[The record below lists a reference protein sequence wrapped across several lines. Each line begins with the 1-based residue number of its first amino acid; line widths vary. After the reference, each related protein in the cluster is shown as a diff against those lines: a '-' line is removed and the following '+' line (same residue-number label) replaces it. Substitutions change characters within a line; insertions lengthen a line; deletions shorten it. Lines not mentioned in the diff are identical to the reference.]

1 MGNNRLSP
9 DTLPSEIEL
18 LGDGQSFRDT
28 ICAMLT
34 EVKGFESFEQSD
46 LLFLARHMQAYRA
59 RKGITIFCE
68 GDQNCYLCVLIQG
81 RISVFK
87 EDQDNKSKLLGTI
100 TPGKVFGEISII
112 DNLPHS
118 ASLIAES
125 DAIFLLMSQE
135 GFRQCT
141 EHEPILGVRLLG
153 LIARLLCARLR
164 SASGQLAEY
173 IHI

>member
-1 MGNNRLSP
+1 MGNNRLLP
-9 DTLPSEIEL
+9 DTLPSDIEL
-18 LGDGQSFRDT
+18 LGDGHSFQDT

-34 EVKGFESFEQSD
+34 GVKGFESFEQSD

-59 RKGITIFCE
+59 RKGITIFRE

-81 RISVFK
+81 HINVYK
-87 EDQDNKSKLLGTI
+87 EDRDSETKLLGTI
-100 TPGKVFGEISII
+100 TSGKIFGEISII

-118 ASLIAES
+118 ASLVAGS
-125 DAIFLLMSQE
+125 DAIFLLMDRES
-135 GFRQCT
+135 FRQCT

-173 IHI
+173 IHV

>member
-1 MGNNRLSP
+1 MGNDRLLP
-9 DTLPSEIEL
+9 GTLPSDIEL
-18 LGDGQSFRDT
+18 IGDGKSFQST
-28 ICAMLT
+28 ICAMLA

-46 LLFLARHMQAYRA
+46 LLFLAKHMEAYRA

-68 GDQNCYLCVLIQG
+68 GDQNGYLCVLIQG
-81 RISVFK
+81 RISVHK
-87 EDQDNKSKLLGTI
+87 EDQDGETKLLGII
-100 TPGKVFGEISII
+100 TPGKIFGEISII

-125 DAIFLLMSQE
+125 DTIFLLMSRE
-135 GFRQCT
+135 SFSQCT

-173 IHI
+173 IHV